1 MRRFPSFQNPA
12 ANGTGTRNRIQRQEL
27 DMPRK
32 SAKTDRWTPSPEW
45 QDAYER
51 VIRTAHLSAA
61 ALWGEKPVDNPSEDA
76 SCRALMQA
84 MGMMYFLLR
93 IDPRDA
99 RLLFTGEGSPGNAD
113 YKPFPPGYVF
123 RKGVFAELLR

>member
-1 MRRFPSFQNPA
+1 
-12 ANGTGTRNRIQRQEL
+12 
-27 DMPRK
+27 MPRK
-32 SAKTDRWTPSPEW
+32 SAKTDTWTPSPEC

-61 ALWGEKPVDNPSEDA
+61 ALWGEKPVDDPSEDA
-76 SCRALMQA
+76 SCRALMLA
-84 MGMMYFLLR
+84 MGMTYFLLR

-99 RLLFTGEGSPGNAD
+99 RLLFTGERSLGDAG

-123 RKGVFAELLR
+123 RKGVFAELMR